1 MMIAKDAMQYEIMQI
16 ITRILK
22 QARQGLPAHMRY
34 YSGHRAGKKLHI
46 LANIYIILTFFILSA
61 IIISEIFKT
70 RLQVLI
76 RDPGLQSRH

>member
-16 ITRILK
+16 ITRILE

-34 YSGHRAGKKLHI
+34 YSGYRAGKKLHI

-70 RLQVLI
+70 HLQVLI
-76 RDPGLQSRH
+76 WDPGLQSRH